1 MALEELMSILV
12 ASNELS
18 TLLGA
23 SIRDSKIAPTPRDGE
38 GIGYNFIPLINDGC
52 LQQSQFELKIIN
64 ANLINCYAIKSVVD
78 SLLICIGDN
87 RLTDNILSCSQNGGG
102 QYKDID
108 SGLFI
113 LQANYTITERVI

>member
-1 MALEELMSILV
+1 MALEELISILV

-18 TLLGA
+18 ILLGA
-23 SIRDSKIAPTPRDGE
+23 SIRDSRIEPTPRSGE

-52 LQQSQFELKIIN
+52 LQQSQLELKIAN
-64 ANLINCYAIKSVVD
+64 ANLINCCAIKSIID
-78 SLLICIGDN
+78 SLLITIGDN
-87 RLTDNILSCSQNGGG
+87 RLTSNILSCSHNGGG
-102 QYKDID
+102 QYKDVD

>member
-1 MALEELMSILV
+1 MALEELISIFV

-23 SIRDSKIAPTPRDGE
+23 SIRDSKISPTPRDGE
-38 GIGYNFIPLINDGC
+38 GIGYNYIPLLNDGC
-52 LQQSQFELKIIN
+52 VAQSQFELKICN
-64 ANLINCYAIKSVVD
+64 KDLLTCYKIKKAID
-78 SLLICIGDN
+78 SLLITIGDT
-87 RLTDNILSCSQNGGG
+87 RLTNNILSCSHNGGG
-102 QYKDID
+102 QYRDND